1 MPHSYHLHLLHS
13 HRAYYI
19 FTRMS
24 RTGLAVAGAAAAA
37 SNMDFADEEDD
48 DGGGDDDDKTNNN
61 IHSSAIKTHTYL
73 CSPEHNKF

>member
-1 MPHSYHLHLLHS
+1 
-13 HRAYYI
+13 
-19 FTRMS
+19 MS
-24 RTGLAVAGAAAAA
+24 RTGLAVAGAA

-48 DGGGDDDDKTNNN
+48 DGGDDDDDKTNNN

>member
-1 MPHSYHLHLLHS
+1 
-13 HRAYYI
+13 
-19 FTRMS
+19 MS
-24 RTGLAVAGAAAAA
+24 RTGLAVAA

-48 DGGGDDDDKTNNN
+48 DGGDDDDKTNNN